1 MKAFVD
7 LLRILSQ
14 SDVEFI
20 VIVESP
26 PFYTVLH
33 VLHRIWMSC
42 ISPYPRGAPEGLPF
56 QWEAETLRAGLNFT
70 LITKL
75 GAIDL
80 FGEIT
85 GGGTYE
91 TLIRHSEKATLLGVS
106 FSYLNLE
113 KLIEVKRAAGRLK
126 DFEVLAELEAIQEER
141 E

>member
-1 MKAFVD
+1 
-7 LLRILSQ
+7 
-14 SDVEFI
+14 
-20 VIVESP
+20 
-26 PFYTVLH
+26 
-33 VLHRIWMSC
+33 MSC